1 MTNKIAI
8 NTKDAEFIREAWNVP
23 NCRTV
28 IGKYREVRKNGK
40 VISLTKRYFVSSLNA
55 SVVSA
60 ERFLVLVC
68 GHWQVETRL
77 HLIKDRWW
85 NEDIHAL
92 FRPGLGE
99 IGSALTNLAVSL
111 LWWGGEKGK
120 SLPKQAMVVEHLPRL
135 CLKNFGY

>member
-1 MTNKIAI
+1 
-8 NTKDAEFIREAWNVP
+8 VS
-23 NCRTV
+23 NCRT
-28 IGKYREVRKNGK
+28 IIYKYREVRKNGK
-40 VISLTKRYFVSSLNA
+40 VISLTKRYFVSSLDA

-60 ERFLVLVC
+60 ERFLLLVC

-85 NEDIHAL
+85 DEDKHVL

-99 IGSALTNLAVSL
+99 IWSSLTSLAVSL

-120 SLPKQAMVVEHLPRL
+120 SLPKRALAVEHRPLQ